1 MSWDDF
7 VWFVIASSLCWI
19 AGAVA
24 ALMQKG
30 WKLPVLLTCGG
41 ILLFFLFI
49 L

>member
-41 ILLFFLFI
+41 ILLFFLLF
-49 L
+49 